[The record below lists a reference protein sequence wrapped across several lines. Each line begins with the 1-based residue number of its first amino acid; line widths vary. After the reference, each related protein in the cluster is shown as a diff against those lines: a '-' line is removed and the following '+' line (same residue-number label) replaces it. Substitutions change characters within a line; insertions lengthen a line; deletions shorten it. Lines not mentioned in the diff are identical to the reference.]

1 MLYVKRLLIVR
12 LVLIF
17 LLSGFSFASKAQSNK
32 KLLIEHLKGDFY
44 VYTTYN
50 TYQDSKVRANGVY
63 LVTPKGVVM
72 FDTPWDTTQF
82 QPLLDSIYKR
92 HQKKVVMAF
101 ATHWH
106 SDKTA
111 GLEYYRK
118 AGIETYTTALTD
130 LLSQKN
136 NAKRAEFLLQKD
148 TSFIFDQYKFETYY
162 PGEGH
167 TQDNI
172 VIWFPKEKILLGG
185 CLIKGAKDENLGFL
199 GDGNTKEY
207 ANTLLKVQ
215 KKYPNPNYII
225 TTHSDWR
232 DINSLNN
239 SIRLAKELNA
249 EKELRHVVLFGWKAN
264 ANNDSVAAAIKA
276 FEALPKQINLIKKF
290 EWGVNNSPEN
300 LNQGLTHCFLLTF
313 TTEKERDAYL
323 VHPIHQAF
331 TKLLPNILDKV
342 TVVDYW
348 AKPSN

>member
-1 MLYVKRLLIVR
+1 MKSL
-12 LVLIF
+12 F
-17 LLSGFSFASKAQSNK
+17 LLLFLFVSITTNLVAQTDR
-32 KLLIEHLKGDFY
+32 KLLIEPLSGNFY

-63 LVTPKGVVM
+63 LVTKKGVVL

-82 QPLLDSIYKR
+82 QPLLDSIQLR
-92 HQKKVVMAF
+92 HNKKVIMAF

-111 GLEYYRK
+111 GLEYYK
-118 AGIETYTTALTD
+118 QLGIKTYTTELTD
-130 LLSQKN
+130 NLSKVN
-136 NAKRAEFLLQKD
+136 NAKRAEFLLKQD
-148 TSFIFDQYKFETYY
+148 TSFSVDTYRFETYY

-167 TQDNI
+167 TKDNI

-185 CLIKGAKDENLGFL
+185 CLIKGANDKNLGFL

-215 KKYPNPNYII
+215 QKFPNPKFII

-232 DINSLNN
+232 DINSLKN
-239 SIRLAKELNA
+239 SIRMAKQLTA
-249 EKELRHVVLFGWKAN
+249 EKELRHVVLFGWKSN
-264 ANNDSVAAAIKA
+264 ANKDTIENAIKA
-276 FEALPKQINLIKKF
+276 FGELPKQIKTIKNY
-290 EWGVNNSPEN
+290 EWGENNSPEK
-300 LNQGLTHCFLLTF
+300 LNQGLTHCFVLTF
-313 TTEKERDAYL
+313 SSEKDRDDYL
-323 VHPIHQAF
+323 VHPTHIAF

-348 AKPSN
+348 INK

>member
-1 MLYVKRLLIVR
+1 MKCHFP
-12 LVLIF
+12 LVL
-17 LLSGFSFASKAQSNK
+17 LFALITTSVSAQADK
-32 KLLIEHLKGDFY
+32 KLLIEHLSGNFY

-63 LVTPKGVVM
+63 LVTKKGVVL

-82 QPLLDSIYKR
+82 QPLLDSIQFR
-92 HQKKVVMAF
+92 HNKKVIMAF

-111 GLEYYRK
+111 GLEYYK
-118 AGIETYTTALTD
+118 QLGIKTYTTQFTD
-130 LLSQKN
+130 ELSKKN
-136 NAKRAEFLLQKD
+136 NAKRAEFLMAKD
-148 TSFIFDQYKFETYY
+148 TSFVVDQYQFETFY

-185 CLIKGAKDENLGFL
+185 CLIKGAKDKNLGFL
-199 GDGNTKEY
+199 GDGNINEY

-215 KKYPNPNYII
+215 QKYSNPKYII

-232 DINSLNN
+232 DINSLKN
-239 SIRLAKELNA
+239 SIRMAKQLTA
-249 EKELRHVVLFGWKAN
+249 EKELRHVVLFGWKSN
-264 ANNDSVAAAIKA
+264 ANKDSIENAIKA
-276 FEALPKQINLIKKF
+276 FGELPKEIKTIKSY
-290 EWGVNNSPEN
+290 EWGVNNSPEK
-300 LNQGLTHCFLLTF
+300 LNQGLTHCFVLTF
-313 TTEKERDAYL
+313 LSEKDRDDYL
-323 VHPIHQAF
+323 VHPTHIAF

-348 AKPSN
+348 IRK

>member
-1 MLYVKRLLIVR
+1 MKCHFP
-12 LVLIF
+12 LVL
-17 LLSGFSFASKAQSNK
+17 LLALITTSISAQADK
-32 KLLIEHLKGDFY
+32 KLLIEHLSGNFY

-63 LVTPKGVVM
+63 LVTKKGVVL

-82 QPLLDSIYKR
+82 QPLLDSIQFR
-92 HQKKVVMAF
+92 HNKKVIMAF

-111 GLEYYRK
+111 GLEYYK
-118 AGIETYTTALTD
+118 QLGIKTYTTQFTD
-130 LLSQKN
+130 ELSKKN
-136 NAKRAEFLLQKD
+136 NAKRAEFLMAKD
-148 TSFIFDQYKFETYY
+148 TSFVVDQYQFETFY

-185 CLIKGAKDENLGFL
+185 CLIKGAKDKNLGFL
-199 GDGNTKEY
+199 GDGNINEY

-215 KKYPNPNYII
+215 QKYSNPKYII

-232 DINSLNN
+232 DINSLKN
-239 SIRLAKELNA
+239 SIRMAKQLTA
-249 EKELRHVVLFGWKAN
+249 EKELRHVVLFGWKTN
-264 ANNDSVAAAIKA
+264 ANKDSIENAIKA
-276 FEALPKQINLIKKF
+276 FGELPKEIKTIKSY
-290 EWGVNNSPEN
+290 EWGVNNSPEK
-300 LNQGLTHCFLLTF
+300 LNQGLTHCFVLTF
-313 TTEKERDAYL
+313 LSEKDRDDYL
-323 VHPIHQAF
+323 VHPTHIAF

-348 AKPSN
+348 IRK

>member
-1 MLYVKRLLIVR
+1 MLYIKQLLKVR
-12 LVLIF
+12 LVLIL
-17 LLSGFSFASKAQSNK
+17 LLSSYCFTSQAQSNK
-32 KLLIEHLKGDFY
+32 KLLIENLKGDFY

-63 LVTPKGVVM
+63 LVTKQGVVL

-82 QPLLDSIYKR
+82 QPLLDSIYSR

-106 SDKTA
+106 NDKTA

-118 AGIETYTTALTD
+118 LGIKTYTTAFTD
-130 LLSQKN
+130 SLSKMN
-136 NAKRAEFLLQKD
+136 NAKRAEFLIKQD
-148 TSFIFDQYKFETYY
+148 TSFAVDAYHFETYY

-167 TQDNI
+167 TKDNI
-172 VIWFPKEKILLGG
+172 VIWFPNEKILLGG

-199 GDGNTKEY
+199 GDGNIKEY

-232 DINSLNN
+232 DINSLKN

-249 EKELRHVVLFGWKAN
+249 EKELRHVVLFGWKTN
-264 ANNDSVAAAIKA
+264 ANKDTVAAAIKA
-276 FEALPKQINLIKKF
+276 FEALPKQINWIKKF

-313 TTEKERDAYL
+313 ATEKERDAYL

-348 AKPSN
+348 AN